1 MKINKVKYI
10 INAINRLIDLKV
22 INLTIVHTPVCE
34 QQNCLHFYNLPI
46 RRYCSDLIILMQT
59 FCDKIKPICNICSFV
74 SKHNMKTNTTLI
86 KELTE
91 AEENKC

>member
-1 MKINKVKYI
+1 MEWSEKQNIIDI
-10 INAINRLIDLKV
+10 INELIDLKV

-46 RRYCSDLIILMQT
+46 RRYCSGLIILMKT
-59 FCDKIKPICNICSFV
+59 FCGKIKPICNICSFV

-86 KELTE
+86 KELIE